1 MQEVIPDAP
10 MTSSAGTCLGVCAP
24 IGAQDR
30 TSTSMRRFGQP
41 ENDGN
46 AKARGIV
53 AGETRA
59 AVLITESAAA
69 AQRTLHV

>member
-1 MQEVIPDAP
+1 MREVIPGVSS
-10 MTSSAGTCLGVCAP
+10 TTSAGTRVAVCAL
-24 IGAQDR
+24 IGAQHR
-30 TSTSMRRFGQP
+30 TLTSMRRVGQP

-59 AVLITESAAA
+59 DLPGVTANKPLC
-69 AQRTLHV
+69 

>member
-1 MQEVIPDAP
+1 MQEVISDAP
-10 MTSSAGTCLGVCAP
+10 MTSSAGTCLGVWAP

-30 TSTSMRRFGQP
+30 ASRSMRRFGQP

-46 AKARGIV
+46 AMARGIV

-59 AVLITESAAA
+59 AVLITESAVV

>member
-1 MQEVIPDAP
+1 MREGIAGASST
-10 MTSSAGTCLGVCAP
+10 TSAATCLAVCAL

-41 ENDGN
+41 ENDEN

-59 AVLITESAAA
+59 GLPGVTANKPLC
-69 AQRTLHV
+69 